1 VEQKPEH
8 AGDTVETARVG
19 TGGAGGTAVDMLH
32 YTDSCSVAMA
42 GPASVGA
49 RSTELR
55 RCFGPPKRA
64 ELARQEI
71 RLMALLLM
79 GMDRRPSVL
88 V

>member
-1 VEQKPEH
+1 VEQKLEH
-8 AGDTVETARVG
+8 AGDTVETVRAG
-19 TGGAGGTAVDMLH
+19 TGGAEGTVVDMLG
-32 YTDSCSVAMA
+32 YTDSCSTAMA
-42 GPASVGA
+42 DPASVGA

-55 RCFGPPKRA
+55 RCFGPKRA
-64 ELARQEI
+64 ESARQEV